1 LSVTQINQKMN
12 SKYNHY
18 KITLEHTFSPKEE
31 GLNPAL
37 TLEFDNHDEVFSIIK
52 RLQEK
57 DHFDD
62 AEQSAQFAI
71 GLKMFSE
78 VMLKN
83 RDNALFSEFA
93 PEFKN
98 FMTKLKSS

>member
-1 LSVTQINQKMN
+1 MN
-12 SKYNHY
+12 PKYNHY

-31 GLNPAL
+31 DLNPAVV
-37 TLEFDNHDEVFSIIK
+37 LEFDNHDEIFAIIT

-57 DHFDD
+57 NHFDD
-62 AEQSAQFAI
+62 ADQSAQFAI
-71 GLKMFSE
+71 GLKIFSE

-83 RDNALFSEFA
+83 KNNNLFSEFL

-98 FMTKLKSS
+98 FMTKLKSN

>member
-1 LSVTQINQKMN
+1 MN
-12 SKYNHY
+12 PKYNHY
-18 KITLEHTFSPKEE
+18 KIRLEHTFNPKEE
-31 GLNPAL
+31 NLNPAVE
-37 TLEFDNHDEVFSIIK
+37 LEFDNHDEIFSIIK

-57 DHFDD
+57 NHFED
-62 AEQSAQFAI
+62 AAQSAQFAI

-83 RDNALFSEFA
+83 KDNDLFTEFL

-98 FMTKLKSS
+98 FMAKLKK

>member
-1 LSVTQINQKMN
+1 MN
-12 SKYNHY
+12 PKYNQY
-18 KITLEHTFSPKEE
+18 KITLEHTLSPKEE
-31 GLNPAL
+31 NLNTPL
-37 TLEFDNHDEVFSIIK
+37 SLDFDNHDELFSIIK

-57 DHFDD
+57 NHFED
-62 AEQSAQFAI
+62 AGQSAQFAI

-83 RDNALFSEFA
+83 KDNELFSEFL

-98 FMTKLKSS
+98 FMAKLKK

>member
-1 LSVTQINQKMN
+1 MN
-12 SKYNHY
+12 PKYNHY

-31 GLNPAL
+31 NLHSPISV
-37 TLEFDNHDEVFSIIK
+37 EFDNHDEIFSIIS

-57 DHFDD
+57 DHFED
-62 AEQSAQFAI
+62 AGQSAQFAI

-78 VMLKN
+78 IMLKN
-83 RDNALFSEFA
+83 KDNELFSEFL

-98 FMTKLKSS
+98 FMAKLKE

>member
-1 LSVTQINQKMN
+1 MN
-12 SKYNHY
+12 PKYNHY
-18 KITLEHTFSPKEE
+18 KITLEHTFSPKDED
-31 GLNPAL
+31 LNPGL
-37 TLEFDNHDEVFSIIK
+37 SLDFDNHDEIFSIITK
-52 RLQEK
+52 LQEK
-57 DHFDD
+57 NHFQD

-83 RDNALFSEFA
+83 KDSDLFSEFL

-98 FMTKLKSS
+98 FMGKLKK

>member
-1 LSVTQINQKMN
+1 MN
-12 SKYNHY
+12 PKYNHY

-31 GLNPAL
+31 NLNQVVEI
-37 TLEFDNHDEVFSIIK
+37 EFDNHDEIFSIINK
-52 RLQEK
+52 LQEK
-57 DHFDD
+57 NHFGN

-83 RDNALFSEFA
+83 KDNDLFSEFL

-98 FMTKLKSS
+98 FKVKLKN

>member
-1 LSVTQINQKMN
+1 MN
-12 SKYNHY
+12 PKYNHY

-31 GLNPAL
+31 DLNPAVV
-37 TLEFDNHDEVFSIIK
+37 LEFDNHDEIFSIIE

-57 DHFDD
+57 NHFDD
-62 AEQSAQFAI
+62 ADKSAEFAI

-83 RDNALFSEFA
+83 KDNNLFSEFL

>member
-1 LSVTQINQKMN
+1 MN
-12 SKYNHY
+12 PKYNHY
-18 KITLEHTFSPKEE
+18 KITLKHTFSPKEE
-31 GLNPAL
+31 DLNPAVV
-37 TLEFDNHDEVFSIIK
+37 LEFDNHDEIFSIIK

-57 DHFDD
+57 NHFDD
-62 AEQSAQFAI
+62 TDQSTQFAI

-83 RDNALFSEFA
+83 KDNNLFSEFL

-98 FMTKLKSS
+98 FMNKLKSS

>member
-1 LSVTQINQKMN
+1 MN
-12 SKYNHY
+12 PKYNHY

-31 GLNPAL
+31 NLNPSL
-37 TLEFDNHDEVFSIIK
+37 GLEFDNHDEIFSIIK

-57 DHFDD
+57 NHFEDT
-62 AEQSAQFAI
+62 EQSAQFAI

-83 RDNALFSEFA
+83 KDNELFSEFL

-98 FMTKLKSS
+98 FMAKLKK